1 MNNSMLYVLM
11 SLKNAAL
18 AKKSFVKLNIA
29 RKNIPLIKLLY
40 NKGLIQ
46 SVQILNSE
54 KKYVDNTLVV
64 LYIRYY
70 YNNSLLEKLK
80 IVSSPTKKKIIQL
93 KDVARLSESNNI
105 LFFSTSLGL
114 KTLLECKKDKTG
126 GVVLFTC

>member
-46 SVQILNSE
+46 SVQILSSE
-54 KKYVDNTLVV
+54 KKYVDNTFVV
-64 LYIRYY
+64 
-70 YNNSLLEKLK
+70 
-80 IVSSPTKKKIIQL
+80 Q
-93 KDVARLSESNNI
+93 
-105 LFFSTSLGL
+105 G
-114 KTLLECKKDKTG
+114 
-126 GVVLFTC
+126 